1 MVLVMVVLVD
11 IECSFTFRFRF
22 ISDRLIIMRFWLK
35 RQRDRVGNYSISP
48 LNIDKSPR
56 YSCSTPVNKFGQFW
70 IATSLLWT
78 DTFTHFCYLLIKSVI
93 ISWDAYYAKKYTLT
107 QCKEGARYVIFV
119 LFGNF
124 ILQII
129 LTVYRQLVLRM
140 LKLLFQFHP
149 YSALINC
156 AKQLIILNYVILTSR
171 QLHKREIL
179 NFKKFSMGNCLIG
192 EKIIENDP
200 SSEQTGGLKLHPQ
213 SLDRCP
219 GAPQIKRKKLM
230 LISPSIDDL
239 RTFDSF
245 YMNNLLRRNS
255 WRVQK

>member
-1 MVLVMVVLVD
+1 MLDNKYTPPCQIEESGFYEQAIESFQKVRNKGIFTLSFRIPAGRSLIFCQPSQLDGRHMILKADIGSVTTKPWRGTSPLLIIIRVDNKNGLMVLVMVVLVD

-78 DTFTHFCYLLIKSVI
+78 DTFTHFCYLLMKSVI

-149 YSALINC
+149 YSI
-156 AKQLIILNYVILTSR
+156 QLY
-171 QLHKREIL
+171 
-179 NFKKFSMGNCLIG
+179 
-192 EKIIENDP
+192 
-200 SSEQTGGLKLHPQ
+200 
-213 SLDRCP
+213 
-219 GAPQIKRKKLM
+219 
-230 LISPSIDDL
+230 
-239 RTFDSF
+239 
-245 YMNNLLRRNS
+245 
-255 WRVQK
+255 